1 MKYAKKTILYI
12 LLFTSISVGAE
23 VFEQKQLTLETQE
36 NKGFYEA
43 LGFKES
49 TNNPYATNNEGAIG
63 KYQILQG
70 TLKELGYNWV
80 TLETFREDPSIFPEK
95 MQLQALNKKIQ
106 KDLKLLQKQWFRKE
120 SINYLSFIA
129 DTINGIPI
137 TLSGIVA
144 ACHIGGVMGTIRWFD
159 SLGKRNPGDTNR
171 STIGAYMREF
181 SQYNFDLSCLKD
193 YGKELTLSTKQSKSS
208 TTKPQ
213 SRDMGTVM
221 ISGCLTNL
229 PLIRTHTCPQTGWST
244 STLEYKQ
251 HYQNITEVYSTS
263 EVPQHL
269 SMGILML
276 LGLGK
281 LNGTTLEL
289 GRESLHL
296 QENIYLPQKKV
307 QDFISSILNRCGM
320 LLGMLRFAICLL
332 HLSL

>member
-1 MKYAKKTILYI
+1 MEYAKKIILYI
-12 LLFTSISVGAE
+12 LLFTSLNIGAE

-43 LGFKES
+43 LSFKES

-120 SINYLSFIA
+120 SINYLSFIG
-129 DTINGIPI
+129 DTINGTPI

-144 ACHIGGVMGTIRWFD
+144 ACHIGGSMGTIKWFD
-159 SLGKRNPGDTNR
+159 SLGKKNPGDTNR
-171 STIGAYMREF
+171 STIGAYMQEF

-193 YGKELTLSTKQSKSS
+193 SGTELILSTKQSKSS
-208 TTKPQ
+208 TTEQNCK
-213 SRDMGTVM
+213 DMGTAM
-221 ISGCLTNL
+221 ILRSHVTLNQSTNTTQHQLALTRLN
-229 PLIRTHTCPQTGWST
+229 S
-244 STLEYKQ
+244 EYKRL
-251 HYQNITEVYSTS
+251 YQNTTELYSTS
-263 EVPQHL
+263 EVQHQRN
-269 SMGILML
+269 MGILML

-281 LNGTTLEL
+281 LNGTTQADGLEL
-289 GRESLHL
+289 SQVLHQIL
-296 QENIYLPQKKV
+296 ALHTKV
-307 QDFISSILNRCGM
+307 IDYFNSILSQFGM
-320 LLGMLRFAICLL
+320 LLGMLRFAIYSL
-332 HLSL
+332 HLAL

>member
-1 MKYAKKTILYI
+1 MEYAKKTILYI
-12 LLFTSISVGAE
+12 LLFTSLNIGAE

-43 LGFKES
+43 LSFKES

-120 SINYLSFIA
+120 SINYLSFIG

-144 ACHIGGVMGTIRWFD
+144 ACHIGGSMGTIKWFD
-159 SLGKRNPGDTNR
+159 SLGKKNPGDTNR
-171 STIGAYMREF
+171 STIGAYMQEF

-193 YGKELTLSTKQSKSS
+193 SGTELILSTTQSKSS
-208 TTKPQ
+208 TTVPQ
-213 SRDMGTVM
+213 YTGTGTAM
-221 ISGCLTNL
+221 ILRSHVGLHQYGMEYNL
-229 PLIRTHTCPQTGWST
+229 YHLA
-244 STLEYKQ
+244 YKQ
-251 HYQNITEVYSTS
+251 HYQNITE
-263 EVPQHL
+263 L
-269 SMGILML
+269 SYFLGVLQLLGMGILVPMVSE
-276 LGLGK
+276 K
-281 LNGTTLEL
+281 SNGTILECGTEL
-289 GRESLHL
+289 SLQQTIMKKL
-296 QENIYLPQKKV
+296 QQV
-307 QDFISSILNRCGM
+307 QDFISSILNHFGM
-320 LLGMLRFAICLL
+320 LLGMLRFATCLL
-332 HLSL
+332 HLAL